1 MKTTRTTIVLL
12 VAAALAMT
20 WAAPVGAVKPTTET
34 VRVTMTLVDG
44 QGLATDSDCT
54 GGDGPLLM
62 TRDRQGLVGG
72 PGDVLLR
79 LVMNDVVWKRQYP
92 ELLGPITG
100 FAGCHGD
107 TVEGSP
113 IVNDIYG
120 GLGINIDRSGAV
132 TDVLWH
138 FDYYLDGATTSKTL
152 PNGKVLEGAFV
163 WTVRE
168 YFTLTGN
175 DLDWN
180 PNTDTV
186 SGDFYLQHSLY
197 DADNEFGYEPFHEF
211 PHEMAFKLEIEPI
224 D

>member
-20 WAAPVGAVKPTTET
+20 WAAPVSAAKPIKTET
-34 VRVTMTLVDG
+34 VRVTMALVGG
-44 QGLATDSDCT
+44 QGLATNWSATDCT
-54 GGDGPLLM
+54 ETTEGSILM
-62 TRDRQGLVGG
+62 IRDRAGLVGADDG
-72 PGDVLLR
+72 LLH
-79 LVMNDVVWKRQYP
+79 LVMNDVTWDRQYP
-92 ELLGPITG
+92 DPLDPITG
-100 FAGCHGD
+100 FSGCHGD

-175 DLDWN
+175 DFDWN

-186 SGDFYLQHSLY
+186 SGDFYLQH
-197 DADNEFGYEPFHEF
+197 
-211 PHEMAFKLEIEPI
+211 
-224 D
+224 